1 MDISLKIDFTTKT
14 YRKDECCAFRKVKG
28 PFGGL
33 SNMAGGFPLVV
44 NDIKIRSTEAL
55 YQVCR
60 FPNFPEIQEEIILQ
74 KSPMFA
80 KFVSKSYKNQSRKD
94 WDDIQVEI
102 MYWALRLKLA
112 QNLLTFGNLLK
123 STTDK
128 NIVEH
133 SRNNEFWGTISDKGD
148 DSILIGANVL
158 GQLLELLRDDFQPTI
173 HGRVIVIPPPDI
185 PDLFLYGKK
194 IQDVVVYNDRD

>member
-14 YRKDECCAFRKVKG
+14 YRKDECCVFRKVKD

-44 NDIKIRSTEAL
+44 NGIKIRSTEAL

-60 FPNFPEIQEEIILQ
+60 FPDSTEIQKKIIRQ
-74 KSPMFA
+74 TSPMYA
-80 KFVSKSYKNQSRKD
+80 KFVSKSYKNLSRKD

-112 QNLLTFGNLLK
+112 QNLFTFWNLLK
-123 STTDK
+123 STTRK

-133 SRNNEFWGTISDKGD
+133 SHINGFWGTVSDMGD

-158 GQLLELLRDDFQPTI
+158 GQLLELLRDDFLPTI
-173 HGRVIVIPPPDI
+173 HGSVIVIPPPDI
-185 PDLFLYGKK
+185 PDLFLYGTK
-194 IQDVVVYNDRD
+194 IQEVVVYYDRD